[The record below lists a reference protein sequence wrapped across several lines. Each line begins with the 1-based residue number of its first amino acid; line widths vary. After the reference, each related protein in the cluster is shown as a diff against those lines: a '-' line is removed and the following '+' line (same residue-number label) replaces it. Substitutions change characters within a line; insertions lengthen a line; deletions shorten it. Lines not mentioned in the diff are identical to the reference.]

1 MDDEPTATDADRGH
15 GSAAQDSVFSN
26 LPASRPGPRSP
37 RRDRAQAAKAQTEQ
51 KAAAQP
57 KRKAAAQP
65 KQKQPAQ
72 PKATAKPKPKQP
84 RPEPPSSAPEP
95 ETPQQHSGAG
105 LEDLAWAGVAAAAE
119 AATRGVRLATK
130 AFDALRQNA
139 DRR

>member
-1 MDDEPTATDADRGH
+1 MDDEPTATDADRGD

-37 RRDRAQAAKAQTEQ
+37 RRDRAQAAKAHTKE

-57 KRKAAAQP
+57 KRETAAQP
-65 KQKQPAQ
+65 KRKQAAQ
-72 PKATAKPKPKQP
+72 PKATAKPKQP
-84 RPEPPSSAPEP
+84 RAEPPSSAPEP

-119 AATRGVRLATK
+119 AATLGVRLATK

>member
-1 MDDEPTATDADRGH
+1 MNDEPTATDADRAD

-37 RRDRAQAAKAQTEQ
+37 RRDRAQAAKVQT
-51 KAAAQP
+51 

-65 KQKQPAQ
+65 KQKEPAQ
-72 PKATAKPKPKQP
+72 PKATAKPKQP

-95 ETPQQHSGAG
+95 ETPQQRSGAG

-119 AATRGVRLATK
+119 AATLGVRLATK